1 MSQILD
7 EFDQPTPVAI
17 SHCRKISSEDF
28 DRESAETT
36 KEALHDLMKHLE
48 QRPQEFYDI
57 LRRKKA
63 DNLEMFQ
70 FVKVKVLKKFKDR
83 YLENYFPEEQCR
95 RDLDNLKQQIVSAFD
110 YSQEGKN
117 TGVRFSKRLAEKP
130 CIQQPLCTSTP
141 RNPASMPPPPP
152 PPPPILSVN
161 NGEEISPVVNQARLK
176 PSVNGEAATPT
187 GTFQHELK
195 LIQSIRSVQPRRRL
209 HERNAVNKSEEL
221 KRPRLHLIEQ
231 GDLKA
236 AKSKLK
242 NGKMRASQKENQI
255 ACSSE
260 EDTFSMF
267 NTKLLEKFKNAR
279 NSPGSYSPSGQINVS
294 DSGFDSPY

>member
-95 RDLDNLKQQIVSAFD
+95 RDLDNLKQQIASAFD
-110 YSQEGKN
+110 YSQGK
-117 TGVRFSKRLAEKP
+117 
-130 CIQQPLCTSTP
+130 
-141 RNPASMPPPPP
+141 
-152 PPPPILSVN
+152 
-161 NGEEISPVVNQARLK
+161 
-176 PSVNGEAATPT
+176 
-187 GTFQHELK
+187 
-195 LIQSIRSVQPRRRL
+195 
-209 HERNAVNKSEEL
+209 
-221 KRPRLHLIEQ
+221 
-231 GDLKA
+231 
-236 AKSKLK
+236 
-242 NGKMRASQKENQI
+242 
-255 ACSSE
+255 
-260 EDTFSMF
+260 
-267 NTKLLEKFKNAR
+267 KLLR
-279 NSPGSYSPSGQINVS
+279 LLS
-294 DSGFDSPY
+294 